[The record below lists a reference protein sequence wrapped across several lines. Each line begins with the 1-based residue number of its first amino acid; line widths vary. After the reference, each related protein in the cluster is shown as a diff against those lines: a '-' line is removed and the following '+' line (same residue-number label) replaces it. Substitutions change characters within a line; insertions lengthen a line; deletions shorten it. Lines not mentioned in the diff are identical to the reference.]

1 MFLLEGSL
9 ADLVLF
15 GVVEAAQTDR
25 VPVGRLEADPSVGSE
40 TDMGAFDW
48 LVSCIRVLSSDDA
61 SPMRDGQGH
70 SR

>member
-1 MFLLEGSL
+1 METVARSHERSL
-9 ADLVLF
+9 AGPCHIPSGRRPRDLVLF

-48 LVSCIRVLSSDDA
+48 LVLA
-61 SPMRDGQGH
+61 SGY
-70 SR
+70 